1 MYKLLSFLYRWKLIC
16 INKWIFY
23 TYTKCILYYT
33 IWLKRIGFVYYNIQK
48 IVKDETMSEFRS
60 ET

>member
-1 MYKLLSFLYRWKLIC
+1 MC
-16 INKWIFY
+16 INKWIFF

-33 IWLKRIGFVYYNIQK
+33 KWLKRIGFIYYNIRNDTVIYENDTNEK